1 MYQEVNLLSE
11 LIKTN
16 CLECGSIIGVLK
28 KEGTNEEAKGV
39 ADKIAND
46 HCRSDSGRRWMS
58 SKSIKKR
65 PKVDMTEFDEL
76 LN

>member
-1 MYQEVNLLSE
+1 MSE
-11 LIKTN
+11 LIKVR
-16 CLECGSIIGVLK
+16 CLDCGSLIGVLK

-58 SKSIKKR
+58 SKSIKKKQ
-65 PKVDMTEFDEL
+65 KVNMTEFDEL

>member
-1 MYQEVNLLSE
+1 MSE
-11 LIKTN
+11 LIRTK
-16 CLECGSIIGVLK
+16 CLECGSLIGVLK

-46 HCRSDSGRRWMS
+46 HCRSDSGRRWEI
-58 SKSIKKR
+58 SKSIKKKE
-65 PKVDMTEFDEL
+65 KVNMTEFDEL